1 MDQTYRIFTDGSA
14 IGNPGP
20 GGWGAV
26 VMQGKVR
33 WEISG
38 AVPWATISEM
48 ELLAAV
54 EALRPLPDRAQIE
67 LRSDSEYLVYGM
79 RVFVFRWQ
87 RQGWRNRR
95 GIELQQRELWSELIA
110 LNARLDIRWTW
121 LKGHNGHREQTR
133 ADALAYQAARAL
145 WVKQRAAA

>member
-1 MDQTYRIFTDGSA
+1 MNQTYRIFTDGSA

-20 GGWGAV
+20 GGWGVV
-26 VMQGKVR
+26 VMQGKAR
-33 WEISG
+33 WEMSG
-38 AVPWATISEM
+38 AVPWTTISEM

-54 EALRPLPDRAQIE
+54 EALRLLPNRAQIE

-79 RVFVFRWQ
+79 RAFVFRWQ

-95 GIELQQRELWSELIA
+95 GIELQHRELWSELIA
-110 LNARLDIRWTW
+110 LNARLHVRWTW

-145 WVKQRAAA
+145 WAQQRVAA

>member
-1 MDQTYRIFTDGSA
+1 VDQTYRIFTDGSA

-26 VMQGKVR
+26 VMQGKAR
-33 WEISG
+33 WEMSG
-38 AVPWATISEM
+38 AVPWTTISEM

-79 RVFVFRWQ
+79 RAFVFRWQ

-95 GIELQQRELWSELIA
+95 GIELPHRELWSELIA
-110 LNARLDIRWTW
+110 LNARLDIRWIW
-121 LKGHNGHREQTR
+121 LKGHKALPDVGGRSNGAEE
-133 ADALAYQAARAL
+133 
-145 WVKQRAAA
+145 

>member
-20 GGWGAV
+20 GGWGVV
-26 VMQGKVR
+26 VMQGKAR
-33 WEISG
+33 WEMSG
-38 AVPWATISEM
+38 AVPWTTISEM
-48 ELLAAV
+48 ELLAAI
-54 EALRPLPDRAQIE
+54 EALRPLPNRAQIE

-79 RVFVFRWQ
+79 RAFVFRWQ

-95 GIELQQRELWSELIA
+95 GIELQQRDLWSELIA
-110 LNARLDIRWTW
+110 LNARLDIRWRW

-145 WVKQRAAA
+145 WMQQRAAA